1 MNAKYGEDDQ
11 RTKDANLYIAER
23 CAAEP
28 FLRIDQ
34 SLPKNTSVAR
44 QRPETGRSQVRVA
57 DGFLWFQRGLSVRVT
72 TSLLGTPQ
80 PHAGGHLLQLPS
92 ERWVTLGDAST
103 EILVPVPRRCA
114 VAVTRHGPVVRVLHG
129 SRSINIRG
137 YWIKRAPFSLRPHDE
152 ILSGVFFLTRTA
164 QASSLTR

>member
-23 CAAEP
+23 CAVEP

-34 SLPKNTSVAR
+34 SLQGKVSKKPQGPEGAR
-44 QRPETGRSQVRVA
+44 NQVRVS
-57 DGFLWFQRGLSVRVT
+57 DGFLWFQRGLSVTVT
-72 TSLLGTPQ
+72 TSLLRPPQ
-80 PHAGGHLLQLPS
+80 PHAGGHLLRLPS
-92 ERWVTLGDAST
+92 EHWVTLGASM
-103 EILVPVPRRCA
+103 EISVPVPRRCA
-114 VAVTRHGPVVRVLHG
+114 VAVTRKGPVVRVLPG

-137 YWIKRAPFSLRPHDE
+137 YWIKRAPFFLRPHDE
-152 ILSGVFFLTRTA
+152 ILSGVFFLTGSD